1 MASPI
6 DNTISVIGVKPN
18 LSYFHN
24 TMRIVVLCILIII
37 LFMIFYSDTRS
48 KKEKVSVEAI
58 NDMIR
63 PGTKLHAVIMDMDPK
78 SRKLFVAS
86 LEKAL
91 NMHNEP
97 SKLRFVMKTVLSALF
112 ISFVAEYIIHGN
124 VVKVLG
130 VTGRTGLSAILTA
143 LT

>member
-1 MASPI
+1 MATPI

-18 LSYFHN
+18 ISYFHN
-24 TMRIVVLCILIII
+24 TMRIVVLCLLIII

-63 PGTKLHAVIMDMDPK
+63 PGTKLYEVIMDMDPK

-91 NMHNEP
+91 DMHNEP